1 MADYPNPQK
10 TAFAD
15 SPGEYRLV
23 CRTPKPEVNP
33 GEDVTLEVFITGY
46 GRIRGPKVVFYPPK
60 DLVEHTG
67 QGGWVVGRP
76 GLGKLMMTTR
86 GFKHDLLVVTL
97 GVDEECRWLDH
108 DAFVDQNPTSSDVSS
123 IAAEHVQEGNA
134 PITVTF
140 GTKARRRYAPTK
152 SGFLGKLQV
161 LGWRVSGKRRAFW
174 RRVRGRQRPHE
185 RPLST
190 GSHNFQV
197 FFTYFNGNV
206 WKTDT
211 QLVSVTVR
219 NLFQRHPYVTW
230 GIGIFGAVI
239 ALGSFIR
246 INSDILSIIVGA
258 LRHWLTQVL

>member
-1 MADYPNPQK
+1 MADNPNPQK

-15 SPGEYRLV
+15 SPGEYKLV

-33 GEDVTLEVFITGY
+33 GEDIIIEVFITGY

-60 DLVEHTG
+60 DLVAFTS

-76 GLGKLMMTTR
+76 GLGGVMMTTR
-86 GFKHDLLVVTL
+86 GWKHDLLVITL
-97 GVDEECRWLDH
+97 GVDEERRWLDH
-108 DAFVDQNPTSSDVSS
+108 DAFVDETPTNSDVSS
-123 IAAEHVQEGNA
+123 IAAEHVRGTA
-134 PITVTF
+134 PITATF
-140 GTKARRRYAPTK
+140 GTKARSRYAPTK

-161 LGWRVSGKRRAFW
+161 LGWAVSGKWRAFW
-174 RRVRGRQRPHE
+174 RRLWGRQGLHE

-206 WKTDT
+206 WKTDASI
-211 QLVSVTVR
+211 VSVTVR

-230 GIGIFGAVI
+230 GIGTFGAVI

-246 INSDILSIIVGA
+246 LNLDILSKILGA
-258 LRHWLTQVL
+258 LWYWLTQVL